1 MLSIFFA
8 PISLLAACTVL
19 FLIVVPLTLLD
30 DRRRG
35 IKWTR
40 TRELLAVLSG
50 MLILLVS
57 GLVLYSYAVERG
69 L

>member
-1 MLSIFFA
+1 MLSVLFA
-8 PISLLAACTVL
+8 PILLLAAITVL

-40 TRELLAVLSG
+40 TRRLLAALSG
-50 MLILLVS
+50 LLILLVS
-57 GLVLYSYAVERG
+57 GLIAYSYAIERG
-69 L
+69 F